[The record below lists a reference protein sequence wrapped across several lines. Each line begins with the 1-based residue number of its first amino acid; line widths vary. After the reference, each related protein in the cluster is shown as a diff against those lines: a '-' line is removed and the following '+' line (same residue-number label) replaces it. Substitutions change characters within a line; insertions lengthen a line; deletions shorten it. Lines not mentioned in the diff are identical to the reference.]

1 MLTCVASLLNS
12 LPVSLTN
19 ELIQEKPEVDW
30 GKLGCLFGD
39 EGSCEHF
46 SLLEEAK
53 KKATAVVVFL
63 DLAAASYVTTQLRRS
78 LTGGGRAVAASR
90 SLPY

>member
-39 EGSCEHF
+39 EGSCEHS
-46 SLLEEAK
+46 SLVTVSRAWK
-53 KKATAVVVFL
+53 KKS
-63 DLAAASYVTTQLRRS
+63 DRRS
-78 LTGGGRAVAASR
+78 RVPRPGGRVLRDYTVTPLAYGR
-90 SLPY
+90 R

>member
-12 LPVSLTN
+12 LPVSLMN

-39 EGSCEHF
+39 EGSCEH
-46 SLLEEAK
+46 S
-53 KKATAVVVFL
+53 
-63 DLAAASYVTTQLRRS
+63 SRVT
-78 LTGGGRAVAASR
+78 GSR
-90 SLPY
+90 SLEEKSDRRCRVPRPGGRVLGDYTVTPLAYGRR